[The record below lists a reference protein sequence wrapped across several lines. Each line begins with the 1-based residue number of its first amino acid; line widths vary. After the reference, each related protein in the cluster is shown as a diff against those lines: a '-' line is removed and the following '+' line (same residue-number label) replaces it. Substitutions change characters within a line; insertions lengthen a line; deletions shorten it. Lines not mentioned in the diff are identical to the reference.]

1 MMDEGQ
7 GWGLAW
13 SNYSKRV
20 TELTNDIST
29 SPDDARLD
37 PRTTPKHA
45 QPISDG
51 RRARIVDRRYLLA
64 FGIVTTLFFAW
75 AFAASLNDVL
85 IRQFQKALALTRT
98 QSSFIQLAFYI
109 GYFCAA
115 LPAGLV
121 IRRAGYKRTIIIG
134 LLLYA
139 TGALLFYPAAE
150 VQRYGFFLVALYVIA
165 FGLAFL
171 ETAAN
176 PYISILGHPATA
188 SARLNLAQSFYGLG
202 AIFGPIIGGMFI
214 FSGVEHTSTQ
224 LSAMTASQV
233 ALFRTTE
240 AANVKGPYV
249 AIGIAILLL
258 ALLVAFTP
266 FPRLDRDSSTATPT
280 STPKRSAFAVFWRRR
295 MRLAVIAQFF
305 YVGAQVTVWSFFID
319 FSKAMLP
326 QLPEKTAAFLLSASL
341 GMLMIGRFSG
351 AFIQA
356 RVAPAR
362 LLALYATINV
372 LLCLIAVAASGWT
385 AVGAL
390 WLTSFFMSIMFPTIF
405 ALGIEGLGEET
416 NLGSSYL
423 IMSIIGGAIIPPL
436 TGLLSERIGG
446 IQHGMLA
453 PALCFSVCLVFAIV
467 VNRIRGDASP

>member
-1 MMDEGQ
+1 MTNHIS
-7 GWGLAW
+7 GL
-13 SNYSKRV
+13 
-20 TELTNDIST
+20 
-29 SPDDARLD
+29 PGDAHIDLAA
-37 PRTTPKHA
+37 PPHA
-45 QPISDG
+45 QPASDG
-51 RRARIVDRRYLLA
+51 GRAPIVDRRYLLA
-64 FGIVTTLFFAW
+64 FAIVTTLFFAW

-98 QSSFIQLAFYI
+98 QSSLIQLAFYI

-115 LPAGLV
+115 LPAGLM
-121 IRRAGYKRTIIIG
+121 IRRAGYKRTIIVG

-139 TGALLFYPAAE
+139 IGALLFYPAAE
-150 VQRYGFFLVALYVIA
+150 VQRYGFFLIALYVIA

-176 PYISILGHPATA
+176 PYVSILGHPVTA

-214 FSGVEHTSTQ
+214 FSGVERTPTQ
-224 LSAMTASQV
+224 LSAMTAGQV
-233 ALFRTTE
+233 ALYRTAE

-249 AIGIAILLL
+249 AIGIAIVLL

-266 FPRLDRDSSTATPT
+266 FPRLDRESAAATPR
-280 STPKRSAFAVFWRRR
+280 PNRSALAVFWRRR
-295 MRLAVIAQFF
+295 VRLAVLAQFF

-319 FSKAMLP
+319 FSKSMLP
-326 QLPEKTAAFLLSASL
+326 QLPERTAAFLLSASL

-356 RVAPAR
+356 RVAPSR
-362 LLALYATINV
+362 LLAVYAAINV
-372 LLCLIAVAASGWT
+372 LLCLVAATASGWM

-405 ALGIEGLGEET
+405 ALGIEDLGEDT
-416 NLGSSYL
+416 NMGSSFL

-436 TGLLSERIGG
+436 TGLLSEQIGG
-446 IQHGMLA
+446 IQHGMLV
-453 PALCFSVCLVFAIV
+453 PSLCFSVCLGFAIV
-467 VNRIRGDASP
+467 VNRIRGDDSL

>member
-1 MMDEGQ
+1 
-7 GWGLAW
+7 
-13 SNYSKRV
+13 V
-20 TELTNDIST
+20 TNHIST
-29 SPDDARLD
+29 SPDVDDTDLSAQA
-37 PRTTPKHA
+37 KHA
-45 QPISDG
+45 AIEGG
-51 RRARIVDRRYLLA
+51 RAPIVDRRYLLV
-64 FGIVTTLFFAW
+64 FTIVTTLFFAW

-98 QSSFIQLAFYI
+98 QSSLIQLAFYI

-139 TGALLFYPAAE
+139 VGALLFYPAAE
-150 VQRYGFFLVALYVIA
+150 VQRFGFFLIALYIIA

-214 FSGVEHTSTQ
+214 FSGVERTSAQ
-224 LSAMTASQV
+224 LSAMTVSQV
-233 ALFRTTE
+233 AMFRTSE
-240 AANVKGPYV
+240 AATVKGPYV

-266 FPRLDRDSSTATPT
+266 FPRLDRDAGTATPAPR
-280 STPKRSAFAVFWRRR
+280 PKRSAFAVFWRRR
-295 MRLAVIAQFF
+295 VRLAVMAQFF

-326 QLPEKTAAFLLSASL
+326 QLPERTAAFLLSASL

-362 LLALYATINV
+362 LLALYAAINV
-372 LLCLIAVAASGWT
+372 LLCLVAVAASGWT

-416 NLGSSYL
+416 NLGSSFL
-423 IMSIIGGAIIPPL
+423 IMSIIGGALIPPL

-453 PALCFSVCLVFAIV
+453 PALCFSVCLGFAIV

>member
-1 MMDEGQ
+1 
-7 GWGLAW
+7 
-13 SNYSKRV
+13 
-20 TELTNDIST
+20 LTNDTSA
-29 SPDDARLD
+29 SPDDVRLD
-37 PRTTPKHA
+37 LPAAPKHA
-45 QPISDG
+45 RPASDG
-51 RRARIVDRRYLLA
+51 RRTPIVDRRYLLA
-64 FGIVTTLFFAW
+64 FAIVTTLFFAW

-98 QSSFIQLAFYI
+98 QSSLIQLAFYI

-139 TGALLFYPAAE
+139 VGALLFYPAAN

-214 FSGVEHTSTQ
+214 FSGVEHTTAQ
-224 LSAMTASQV
+224 LSAMTAGQV
-233 ALFRTTE
+233 ALFRATE

-266 FPRLDRDSSTATPT
+266 FPRLDRDPSTAPPIPK
-280 STPKRSAFAVFWRRR
+280 PKRSAFAVFWRRR
-295 MRLAVIAQFF
+295 VRLAVIAQFF

-351 AFIQA
+351 AFIQS

-362 LLALYATINV
+362 LLALYAAINV
-372 LLCLIAVAASGWT
+372 LLCLIAVAASGWM
-385 AVGAL
+385 AVGTL

-416 NLGSSYL
+416 NLGSSFL

-453 PALCFSVCLVFAIV
+453 PALCFSVCLGFAV
-467 VNRIRGDASP
+467 VINRIRGDAAS

>member
-1 MMDEGQ
+1 MGP
-7 GWGLAW
+7 GAW

-20 TELTNDIST
+20 NELTNHISG
-29 SPDDARLD
+29 SPDIARIDLHA
-37 PRTTPKHA
+37 TKHA
-45 QPISDG
+45 PPASNG
-51 RRARIVDRRYLLA
+51 VHAPIVDRRYLLA
-64 FGIVTTLFFAW
+64 FAIVTTLFFAW

-98 QSSFIQLAFYI
+98 QSSLIQLAFYI

-134 LLLYA
+134 LILYA
-139 TGALLFYPAAE
+139 VGALLFYPAAE
-150 VQRYGFFLVALYVIA
+150 VQRYGLFLIALYVIA

-176 PYISILGHPATA
+176 PYVSILGHPATA

-202 AIFGPIIGGMFI
+202 AIFGPIVGGMFI
-214 FSGVEHTSTQ
+214 FSGVERTSAE
-224 LSAMTASQV
+224 LSAMTAGQV
-233 ALFRTTE
+233 ALYRTAE

-249 AIGIAILLL
+249 MIGIVIMLL
-258 ALLVAFTP
+258 ALVVAFTP
-266 FPRLDRDSSTATPT
+266 FPRLDRKSTDATLTPT
-280 STPKRSAFAVFWRRR
+280 PNRSALAVLRRR
-295 MRLAVIAQFF
+295 RVRLAVMAQFF

-319 FSKAMLP
+319 YCKAMLP
-326 QLPEKTAAFLLSASL
+326 QLAERTAAFLLSASL

-356 RVAPAR
+356 RIAPSR
-362 LLALYATINV
+362 LLTLYAAINV
-372 LLCLIAVAASGWT
+372 LLCLVAAAASGWM
-385 AVGAL
+385 AVSAL

-405 ALGIEGLGEET
+405 ALGVEGLGEDT
-416 NLGSSYL
+416 NMGSSFL

-446 IQHGMLA
+446 IQHGMLV
-453 PALCFSVCLVFAIV
+453 PALCFSVCLGFAIM
-467 VNRIRGDASP
+467 VNRIRRDPAS

>member
-1 MMDEGQ
+1 
-7 GWGLAW
+7 
-13 SNYSKRV
+13 
-20 TELTNDIST
+20 LTNHISG
-29 SPDDARLD
+29 SPGDAHIDLAA
-37 PRTTPKHA
+37 PPHS
-45 QPISDG
+45 QPASDG
-51 RRARIVDRRYLLA
+51 GRAPIVDRRYLLA
-64 FGIVTTLFFAW
+64 FAIVTTLFFAW

-85 IRQFQKALALTRT
+85 IRQFQKALALTRA
-98 QSSFIQLAFYI
+98 QSSLIQLAFYI

-115 LPAGLV
+115 LPAGLM
-121 IRRAGYKRTIIIG
+121 IRRAGYKRTIIVG

-139 TGALLFYPAAE
+139 IGALLFYPAAE
-150 VQRYGFFLVALYVIA
+150 VQRYGFFLIALYVIA

-176 PYISILGHPATA
+176 PYVSILGHPVTA

-214 FSGVEHTSTQ
+214 FSGVERTPTQ
-224 LSAMTASQV
+224 LSAMTAGQV
-233 ALFRTTE
+233 ALYRTAE

-249 AIGIAILLL
+249 AIGIAIVLL

-266 FPRLDRDSSTATPT
+266 FPRLDRESAAATPR
-280 STPKRSAFAVFWRRR
+280 PNRSALAVFWRRR
-295 MRLAVIAQFF
+295 VRLAVLAQFF

-319 FSKAMLP
+319 FSKSMLP
-326 QLPEKTAAFLLSASL
+326 QLPERTAAFLLSASL

-356 RVAPAR
+356 RVAPSR
-362 LLALYATINV
+362 LLAVYAAINV
-372 LLCLIAVAASGWT
+372 LLCLVAATASGWM

-405 ALGIEGLGEET
+405 ALGIEDLGEDT
-416 NLGSSYL
+416 NMGSSFL

-436 TGLLSERIGG
+436 TGLLSEQIGG
-446 IQHGMLA
+446 IQHGMLV
-453 PALCFSVCLVFAIV
+453 PALCFSVCLGFAIV
-467 VNRIRGDASP
+467 VNRIRGDASL

>member
-1 MMDEGQ
+1 
-7 GWGLAW
+7 
-13 SNYSKRV
+13 V
-20 TELTNDIST
+20 TDLSNDISG
-29 SPDDARLD
+29 SPDVARIDLA
-37 PRTTPKHA
+37 THQHA
-45 QPISDG
+45 QPASG
-51 RRARIVDRRYLLA
+51 GSRVTIVDRRYLWA
-64 FGIVTTLFFAW
+64 FAIVTTLFFAW

-98 QSSFIQLAFYI
+98 QSSLIQLAFYI

-139 TGALLFYPAAE
+139 FGALLFYPAAE
-150 VQRYGFFLVALYVIA
+150 VQRYGFFLIALYVIA

-176 PYISILGHPATA
+176 PYVSILGHPVTA

-214 FSGVEHTSTQ
+214 FSGIEHTPTQ
-224 LSAMTASQV
+224 ISAMTAGQV
-233 ALFRTTE
+233 ALYRTAE

-266 FPRLDRDSSTATPT
+266 FPRLDRESSGAP
-280 STPKRSAFAVFWRRR
+280 TPKPNRSALAVFWRPRV
-295 MRLAVIAQFF
+295 RLAVIAQFF

-326 QLPEKTAAFLLSASL
+326 QLPERTAAFLLSASL

-356 RVAPAR
+356 RVAPSR
-362 LLALYATINV
+362 LLALYAAMNV
-372 LLCLIAVAASGWT
+372 LLCLVAAAASGWT

-416 NLGSSYL
+416 SLGSSFL

-453 PALCFSVCLVFAIV
+453 PALCFSVCLGFAIA
-467 VNRIRGDASP
+467 VNRIGEDASS

>member
-1 MMDEGQ
+1 MSG
-7 GWGLAW
+7 
-13 SNYSKRV
+13 
-20 TELTNDIST
+20 
-29 SPDDARLD
+29 SPDVARIH
-37 PRTTPKHA
+37 PRATPKQESPASGGSHA
-45 QPISDG
+45 P
-51 RRARIVDRRYLLA
+51 IVDRRYLLA
-64 FGIVTTLFFAW
+64 FAIVTTLFFAW

-98 QSSFIQLAFYI
+98 QSSLIQLAFYI

-139 TGALLFYPAAE
+139 VGALLFYPAAE
-150 VQRYGFFLVALYVIA
+150 VQRYGFFLIALYVIA

-176 PYISILGHPATA
+176 PYVSILGHPVTA

-202 AIFGPIIGGMFI
+202 AIFGPIIGGIFI
-214 FSGVEHTSTQ
+214 FSGVEHTPAQ
-224 LSAMTASQV
+224 LSGMPADQV
-233 ALFRTTE
+233 ALYRTAE

-266 FPRLDRDSSTATPT
+266 FPRLDGGSTAVTPA
-280 STPKRSAFAVFWRRR
+280 PRPNRSALAVFWRRR
-295 MRLAVIAQFF
+295 VRLAVAAQFF

-319 FSKAMLP
+319 FCKAMLP
-326 QLPEKTAAFLLSASL
+326 QLQEKTAAFLLSASL

-351 AFIQA
+351 ALIQA
-356 RVAPAR
+356 RVAPSR
-362 LLALYATINV
+362 LLALYAAINV
-372 LLCLIAVAASGWT
+372 VLCVIAAVSSGWM

-416 NLGSSYL
+416 NLGSSFL

-453 PALCFSVCLVFAIV
+453 PALCFSVCLGFAIV
-467 VNRIRGDASP
+467 VSRIRGDTSS

>member
-1 MMDEGQ
+1 
-7 GWGLAW
+7 
-13 SNYSKRV
+13 
-20 TELTNDIST
+20 
-29 SPDDARLD
+29 
-37 PRTTPKHA
+37 
-45 QPISDG
+45 
-51 RRARIVDRRYLLA
+51 VDRRYLLA
-64 FGIVTTLFFAW
+64 FAIVTTLFFAW

-98 QSSFIQLAFYI
+98 QSSLIQLAFYI

-139 TGALLFYPAAE
+139 AGALLFYPAAE
-150 VQRYGFFLVALYVIA
+150 VQRYGFFLIALYVIA

-214 FSGVEHTSTQ
+214 FSGIERTPTQ

-233 ALFRTTE
+233 ALFRTSE
-240 AANVKGPYV
+240 AANVRGPYV

-266 FPRLDRDSSTATPT
+266 FPRLDRESTAATLTQRPR
-280 STPKRSAFAVFWRRR
+280 RSALAVFWRRR
-295 MRLAVIAQFF
+295 VRLAVIAQFF
-305 YVGAQVTVWSFFID
+305 YVGAQVTIWSFFID

-326 QLPEKTAAFLLSASL
+326 QLPERTAAFLLSASL

-362 LLALYATINV
+362 LLALYAAINV
-372 LLCLIAVAASGWT
+372 LLCLVAVAASGWS

-423 IMSIIGGAIIPPL
+423 IMSIIGGAIVPPL

-453 PALCFSVCLVFAIV
+453 PALCFSVCLGFAIV
-467 VNRIRGDASP
+467 VNRIPGDASP

>member
-1 MMDEGQ
+1 
-7 GWGLAW
+7 
-13 SNYSKRV
+13 V
-20 TELTNDIST
+20 TELSNHISG
-29 SPDDARLD
+29 SPDVARIDLA
-37 PRTTPKHA
+37 TTQHA
-45 QPISDG
+45 QPASGG
-51 RRARIVDRRYLLA
+51 RRVPIVDRRYLWA
-64 FGIVTTLFFAW
+64 FAIVTTLFFAW

-98 QSSFIQLAFYI
+98 QSSLIQLAFYI

-139 TGALLFYPAAE
+139 VGALLFYPAAE
-150 VQRYGFFLVALYVIA
+150 VQRYGFFLIALYVIA

-176 PYISILGHPATA
+176 PYVSILGHSATA

-214 FSGVEHTSTQ
+214 FSGIEHTPTQ
-224 LSAMTASQV
+224 ISAMTAGQV
-233 ALFRTTE
+233 ALYRTAE

-258 ALLVAFTP
+258 AMLVAFTP
-266 FPRLDRDSSTATPT
+266 FPRLDREWTAATATPK
-280 STPKRSAFAVFWRRR
+280 PNRSALAVFWRRR
-295 MRLAVIAQFF
+295 VRLAVIAQFF

-326 QLPEKTAAFLLSASL
+326 QVPERTAAFLLSASL

-356 RVAPAR
+356 RVAPSR
-362 LLALYATINV
+362 LLALYAAMNV
-372 LLCLIAVAASGWT
+372 LLCLVAAAASGWT

-416 NLGSSYL
+416 SLGSSFL

-453 PALCFSVCLVFAIV
+453 PALCFTVCLGFAV
-467 VNRIRGDASP
+467 AVNRIREDASS

>member
-1 MMDEGQ
+1 
-7 GWGLAW
+7 
-13 SNYSKRV
+13 
-20 TELTNDIST
+20 
-29 SPDDARLD
+29 
-37 PRTTPKHA
+37 
-45 QPISDG
+45 
-51 RRARIVDRRYLLA
+51 VDRRYLLA
-64 FGIVTTLFFAW
+64 FAIVTTLFFAW

-98 QSSFIQLAFYI
+98 QSSLIQLAFYI

-115 LPAGLV
+115 LPAGLM
-121 IRRAGYKRTIIIG
+121 IRRAGYKRTIIVG

-139 TGALLFYPAAE
+139 IGALLFYPAAE
-150 VQRYGFFLVALYVIA
+150 VQRYGFFLIALYVIA

-176 PYISILGHPATA
+176 PYVSILGHPVTA

-214 FSGVEHTSTQ
+214 FSGVERTPTQ
-224 LSAMTASQV
+224 LSAMTAGQV
-233 ALFRTTE
+233 ALYRTAE

-249 AIGIAILLL
+249 AIGIAIVLL

-266 FPRLDRDSSTATPT
+266 FPRLDRESAAATPR
-280 STPKRSAFAVFWRRR
+280 PNRSALAVFWRRR
-295 MRLAVIAQFF
+295 VRLAVLAQFF

-319 FSKAMLP
+319 FSKSMLP
-326 QLPEKTAAFLLSASL
+326 QLPERTAAFLLSASL

-356 RVAPAR
+356 RVAPSR
-362 LLALYATINV
+362 LLAVYAAINV
-372 LLCLIAVAASGWT
+372 LLCLVAATASGWM

-405 ALGIEGLGEET
+405 ALGIEDLGEDT
-416 NLGSSYL
+416 NMGSSFL

-436 TGLLSERIGG
+436 TGLLSEQIGG
-446 IQHGMLA
+446 IQHGMLV
-453 PALCFSVCLVFAIV
+453 PSLCFSVCLGFAIV
-467 VNRIRGDASP
+467 VNRIRGDDSL